1 MPGTGFSCARP
12 LVIQSLQASQPP
24 LLTWLR
30 GLLLPVPT
38 PYRKSCVTAYKRL
51 TIDDIASLAGVSR
64 TTASMVLNGH
74 AERYRISPATVE
86 RVEKVAREH
95 HFNPSQ
101 SARSLRS
108 KRSNSIGLVIPD
120 LTNSAH
126 ATLAQAMEN
135 LCRERDYQLVLV
147 TSDED
152 PQREAEGMA
161 HLVARQVD
169 GMAVV
174 PCSSDAALYQKWT
187 SRLPLVFVDRR
198 IDGSGIPSVVTDATD
213 TVARLIGSKLAQGV
227 QEVVYFG
234 GQPTLSPSRDR
245 LAGFR
250 QALQQ
255 HGMQAPAEWVVERDF
270 QRASGFAMMQQWYAA
285 KGRYPQAL
293 FTASIT
299 LLEGV
304 LSFMSQT
311 HHLREAPSC
320 LMTFDD
326 HPLLDCLPIP
336 VDAIV
341 QDGQGMAEQCLAQI
355 FALLE
360 GRVPLPADRAVAAR
374 IVQR

>member
-1 MPGTGFSCARP
+1 M
-12 LVIQSLQASQPP
+12 
-24 LLTWLR
+24 
-30 GLLLPVPT
+30 
-38 PYRKSCVTAYKRL
+38 TAYKRL

-341 QDGQGMAEQCLAQI
+341 QDGQGMAEHCLAQI

-360 GRVPLPADRAVAAR
+360 GRAPLPADRAVAAH
-374 IVQR
+374 IIQR

>member
-1 MPGTGFSCARP
+1 
-12 LVIQSLQASQPP
+12 
-24 LLTWLR
+24 
-30 GLLLPVPT
+30 
-38 PYRKSCVTAYKRL
+38 VTAYKRL

-74 AERYRISPATVE
+74 AERYRISPATVA

-152 PQREAEGMA
+152 PHREAEGMA

-174 PCSSDAALYQKWT
+174 PCSSDPALYQQWT

-213 TVARLIGSKLAQGV
+213 TVARLIGSKLVQGV

-245 LAGFR
+245 LAGYR

-255 HGMQAPAEWVVERDF
+255 YGITPRAEWIAERDF
-270 QRASGFAMMQQWYAA
+270 QRASGFAMMQQWHARE
-285 KGRYPQAL
+285 GRYPQAL

-311 HHLREAPSC
+311 HHLREAPS
-320 LMTFDD
+320 T
-326 HPLLDCLPIP
+326 PLCRMASAWPSSACCRYSPYCTTRSQDRLIWRFRQALPVVSMP
-336 VDAIV
+336 PSA
-341 QDGQGMAEQCLAQI
+341 GL
-355 FALLE
+355 
-360 GRVPLPADRAVAAR
+360 AAR
-374 IVQR
+374 SAAGGATEFHHSLPRRFPICHALHQDVEHGE

>member
-1 MPGTGFSCARP
+1 M
-12 LVIQSLQASQPP
+12 
-24 LLTWLR
+24 
-30 GLLLPVPT
+30 
-38 PYRKSCVTAYKRL
+38 TAYKRL
-51 TIDDIASLAGVSR
+51 TIDDIARLAGVSR

-74 AERYRISPATVE
+74 AERYRISPATVL
-86 RVEKVAREH
+86 RVETVAREN

-126 ATLAQAMEN
+126 ASLAQAMEN

-174 PCSSDAALYQKWT
+174 PCSSEAAAYQQWT
-187 SRLPLVFVDRR
+187 DRLPLVFVDRR

-213 TVARLIGSKLAQGV
+213 TVARLIGSKLEQGV
-227 QEVVYFG
+227 REVVYFG

-245 LAGFR
+245 LAGYR
-250 QALQQ
+250 QALRQQ
-255 HGMQAPAEWVVERDF
+255 GLAEQAGWVQERDF
-270 QRASGFAMMQQWYAA
+270 QRASGFAMMQQWHARE
-285 KGRYPQAL
+285 GRYPQAL

-336 VDAIV
+336 IDAIV
-341 QDGQGMAEQCLAQI
+341 QESSQLAAACLQQI
-355 FALLE
+355 FSLLDGGGVEVAELTIPALITSRQL
-360 GRVPLPADRAVAAR
+360 
-374 IVQR
+374 

>member
-1 MPGTGFSCARP
+1 M
-12 LVIQSLQASQPP
+12 
-24 LLTWLR
+24 
-30 GLLLPVPT
+30 
-38 PYRKSCVTAYKRL
+38 TAYKRL

-74 AERYRISPATVE
+74 AERYRISPATVA

-126 ATLAQAMEN
+126 AALAQAMEN

-152 PQREAEGMA
+152 PRREAEGMA

-174 PCSSDAALYQKWT
+174 PCSSDAALYQQWT

-213 TVARLIGSKLAQGV
+213 TVARLIGSKLAQGM

-245 LAGFR
+245 LAGYR

-255 HGMQAPAEWVVERDF
+255 YGITPHAQWIVERDF
-270 QRASGFAMMQQWYAA
+270 QRASGFAMMQQWHARE
-285 KGRYPQAL
+285 GRYPQAL

-336 VDAIV
+336 IDAIV
-341 QDGQGMAEQCLAQI
+341 QDGQRMAEQCLQQI
-355 FALLE
+355 FSLLHS
-360 GRVPLPADRAVAAR
+360 PQPSPADLAIPAGITRR
-374 IVQR
+374 

>member
-1 MPGTGFSCARP
+1 
-12 LVIQSLQASQPP
+12 
-24 LLTWLR
+24 
-30 GLLLPVPT
+30 
-38 PYRKSCVTAYKRL
+38 VTAYKRL

-74 AERYRISPATVE
+74 AERYRISPATVA

-174 PCSSDAALYQKWT
+174 PCSSDAALYQQWT

-213 TVARLIGSKLAQGV
+213 TVARLIGSKLAQGM

-234 GQPTLSPSRDR
+234 GQPTFHRVATAWRGIGKPCSNMASP
-245 LAGFR
+245 
-250 QALQQ
+250 
-255 HGMQAPAEWVVERDF
+255 PCEWIVERDF
-270 QRASGFAMMQQWYAA
+270 QRASGFAMMQQWHARE
-285 KGRYPQAL
+285 GRYPQAL

-326 HPLLDCLPIP
+326 HPCLTACPSRSTP
-336 VDAIV
+336 LCR
-341 QDGQGMAEQCLAQI
+341 MASVWRSSACSRFSPCCTVRSQ
-355 FALLE
+355 ALLIWPFLQGSPSVSSGSLRHCPVCGLACCFFAQVSICHE
-360 GRVPLPADRAVAAR
+360 ASGC
-374 IVQR
+374 

>member
-1 MPGTGFSCARP
+1 M
-12 LVIQSLQASQPP
+12 
-24 LLTWLR
+24 
-30 GLLLPVPT
+30 
-38 PYRKSCVTAYKRL
+38 TAYKRL

-74 AERYRISPATVE
+74 AERYRISPTTVA

-126 ATLAQAMEN
+126 AALAQAMEN

-152 PQREAEGMA
+152 PQRESEGMA

-174 PCSSDAALYQKWT
+174 PCSSDATRYQPWI

-213 TVARLIGSKLAQGV
+213 TVARLIGSKLEQGLR
-227 QEVVYFG
+227 EVVYFG

-245 LAGFR
+245 LAGYR

-255 HGMQAPAEWVVERDF
+255 YGLTEQEGWVQERDF
-270 QRASGFAMMQQWYAA
+270 QRASGFAMMQQWHARE
-285 KGRYPQAL
+285 GRYPQAL

-326 HPLLDCLPIP
+326 HPLLDCLPLPI
-336 VDAIV
+336 DAIV
-341 QDGQGMAEQCLAQI
+341 QNGQAMADACLAQI
-355 FALLE
+355 FSLL
-360 GRVPLPADRAVAAR
+360 GGQVLAAR
-374 IVQR
+374 DLAIPATIHGR